1 MQQKAGVKG
10 TQATVQGG
18 GQGGGGGQLKSGA
31 AASKNAA
38 IKDTAKGMK

>member
-1 MQQKAGVKG
+1 MKSG

-18 GQGGGGGQLKSGA
+18 GQGGQGGGQLKSGA